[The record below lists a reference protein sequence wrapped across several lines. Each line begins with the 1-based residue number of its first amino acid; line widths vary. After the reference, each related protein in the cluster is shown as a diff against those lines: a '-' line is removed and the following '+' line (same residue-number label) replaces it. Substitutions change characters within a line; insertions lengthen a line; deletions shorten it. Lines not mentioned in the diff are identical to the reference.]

1 MWTSLVVK
9 GFFRPGGCVEKA
21 VKKVHKPRQRF
32 WGKSKVVESAGRLPF
47 RVDAGLASKGG
58 FASF

>member
-1 MWTSLVVK
+1 MWTSLGIK
-9 GFFRPGGCVEKA
+9 GFFGGGGYVEKP

-32 WGKSKVVESAGRLPF
+32 LGKSKVVESAGRLPF